1 MNFGLLTPNTVVN
14 VPSTSTKATE
24 VNAKFRLIMISSVQ
38 IQIPTSCQA
47 KVLELSFAPTEKSRS
62 DLYSDVILQCWSP
75 QTLDKIKK
83 LEKVQADLRE
93 KQSVLEE
100 MLLSALQKSKASKN
114 ILDDEELMKVLDQAR
129 QQQSEIQ

>member
-93 KQSVLEE
+93 K
-100 MLLSALQKSKASKN
+100 
-114 ILDDEELMKVLDQAR
+114 
-129 QQQSEIQ
+129 